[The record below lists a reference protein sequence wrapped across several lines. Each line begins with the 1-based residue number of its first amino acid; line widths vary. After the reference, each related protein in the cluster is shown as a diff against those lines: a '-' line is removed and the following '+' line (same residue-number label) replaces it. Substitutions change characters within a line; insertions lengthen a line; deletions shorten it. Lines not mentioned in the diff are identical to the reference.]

1 MRCYAV
7 VGGGIWRKLW
17 QTQRRRQPQVET
29 REPTNWMA
37 WSSSPW
43 GQRQCEAALTVLVV
57 AVNGWNAGGGDMLDV
72 LGLETKKVEYVD
84 PEQARLAHI
93 ADISG
98 HESNIPRVRAVAS
111 VSLSLVGGGGG
122 GGLGAT
128 SWAGRLGATSALCCA
143 RYSRYRVLLH
153 SS

>member
-1 MRCYAV
+1 MGAMLCCCR
-7 VGGGIWRKLW
+7 GGNMEKAMADAAAAAATGGNPR
-17 QTQRRRQPQVET
+17 
-29 REPTNWMA
+29 TNWMA

-122 GGLGAT
+122 G
-128 SWAGRLGATSALCCA
+128 AG
-143 RYSRYRVLLH
+143 
-153 SS
+153 